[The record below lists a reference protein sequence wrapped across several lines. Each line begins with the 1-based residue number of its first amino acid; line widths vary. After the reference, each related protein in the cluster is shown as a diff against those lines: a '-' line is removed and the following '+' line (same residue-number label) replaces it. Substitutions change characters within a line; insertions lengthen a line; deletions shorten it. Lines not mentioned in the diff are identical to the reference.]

1 MNTTAIF
8 PTPTA
13 TVRQRRG
20 RICRTV
26 VAEKI
31 EPPGLLQRIAAG
43 DEDAVRECI
52 DTYSG
57 LVWSIARRFSR
68 NTEDAADGVQDV
80 FIDLWSA
87 ANRFDPS
94 IAAEKTFVAMIARR
108 RLIDR
113 LRKQRRQPDFAG
125 LEDAAII
132 AAEEQRDQV
141 EISEEAERVAAVMRT
156 LKPEQQQ
163 VLELAIHKGMTHRSI
178 AEHLQLPLGT
188 VKTHVRR
195 GLIRVRELV
204 QRGQEDDS

>member
-1 MNTTAIF
+1 MNAVCT
-8 PTPTA
+8 
-13 TVRQRRG
+13 RRRARLDGKQG
-20 RICRTV
+20 RICWTNV
-26 VAEKI
+26 EANDDS
-31 EPPGLLQRIAAG
+31 PGLLQRIAAG
-43 DEDAVRECI
+43 DENAVRECI

-87 ANRFDPS
+87 AARFDPT

-113 LRKQRRQPDFAG
+113 LRKLRRQPDFTG
-125 LEDAAII
+125 LEDAAVIP
-132 AAEEQRDQV
+132 AEEQRDQV
-141 EISEEAERVAAVMRT
+141 EIREEAERVMDVMRT

-163 VLELAIHKGMTHRSI
+163 ILELAIHKGMTHRGI

-195 GLIRVRELV
+195 GLMRVRELV
-204 QRGQEDDS
+204 RRGEEDPS